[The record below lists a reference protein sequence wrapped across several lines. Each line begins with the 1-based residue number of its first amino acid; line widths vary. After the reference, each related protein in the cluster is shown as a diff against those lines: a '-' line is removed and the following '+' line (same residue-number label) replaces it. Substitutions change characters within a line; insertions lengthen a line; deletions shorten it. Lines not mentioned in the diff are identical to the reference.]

1 MDIIKNY
8 IRERLAQAI
17 TEGKEYFEVKMQG
30 LTREQQDN
38 IQAFVDGVLNKSSDL
53 FYDRV
58 IVIYTI
64 D

>member
-17 TEGKEYFEVKMQG
+17 REGKEYFEVKMQG
-30 LTREQQDN
+30 LTREQQDD

-53 FYDRV
+53 LYNRV

>member
-17 TEGKEYFEVKMQG
+17 TDGKEYFEVKMND
-30 LTREQQDN
+30 LTKEQQDD

-53 FYDRV
+53 LYNRA
-58 IVIYTI
+58 IIIYTI

>member
-8 IRERLAQAI
+8 IKERLAQAI
-17 TEGKEYFEVKMQG
+17 TEGKEYFEVKLQG

-53 FYDRV
+53 LYDRA
-58 IVIYTI
+58 IVIYTT

>member
-8 IRERLAQAI
+8 IKERLAQAI
-17 TEGKEYFEVKMQG
+17 TEGKEYFEIKMQG

-53 FYDRV
+53 LYDRV